1 MITLD
6 NKMELFSKVVLE
18 KIKKEYNTTMKEID
32 KRHLIVR
39 EEKMQDLGNESQ
51 IYVRDM
57 QSRAIEERKKIIS
70 KSKGQ
75 ARKNILIKR
84 EELFIKLN
92 ELLVDKVKLFC
103 SSEEYEP
110 LLSKKINEI
119 LSDIVVLDG
128 ELIILCRE
136 NDSLMIEKILKNSG
150 IDNPLKIVFDE
161 HILGGFTMIHRLKGI
176 KINLSLNSIIEENNV
191 YIGSLIYELLEEAG
205 DKSE

>member
-18 KIKKEYNTTMKEID
+18 KIKKEYNLTMKKTDE
-32 KRHLIVR
+32 RHLMLR
-39 EEKMQDLGNESQ
+39 QEKMTDLEKESQ

-57 QSRAIEERKKIIS
+57 QSRAIEERKKIVS
-70 KSKGQ
+70 KAKGQ

-92 ELLVDKVKLFC
+92 GLIVDEIKSLCRSK
-103 SSEEYEP
+103 EYEP
-110 LLSKKINEI
+110 LLDKKINEI
-119 LSDIVVLDG
+119 IPDIMVLDG

-136 NDSLMIEKILKNSG
+136 NDSLMIKEILKKNG
-150 IDNPLKIVFDE
+150 IENPLKIVSDE
-161 HILGGFTMIHRLKGI
+161 SILGGFTIIHRLKGI
-176 KINLSLNSIIEENNV
+176 KINLSLNSIIDENKV

>member
-18 KIKKEYNTTMKEID
+18 KIKKEYNLTMKEID
-32 KRHLIVR
+32 ERHLIVR
-39 EEKMQDLGNESQ
+39 REKMQDSEKESQ

-57 QSRAIEERKKIIS
+57 QNRAIEERKKIVS
-70 KSKGQ
+70 KAKGQ

-92 ELLVDKVKLFC
+92 GLIVGEIKSLCKSK
-103 SSEEYEP
+103 EYEP
-110 LLSKKINEI
+110 LLDKKINEI
-119 LSDIVVLDG
+119 LPDIILLDG

-136 NDSLMIEKILKNSG
+136 NDSMMIKETLKKNG
-150 IDNPLKIVFDE
+150 IENPLKIVNDE
-161 HILGGFTMIHRLKGI
+161 NILGGFTIIHRLKGI
-176 KINLSLNSIIEENNV
+176 KINLSLNSIIDENKV